1 MKKSKTVAALLCL
14 FFGMLGVHR
23 FYLGHTNIGI
33 IQLVLTIVGV
43 FTLLF
48 FIGLFLLW
56 GNAIWIFVEFILILI
71 GKTKDSKGNSL
82 S

>member
-1 MKKSKTVAALLCL
+1 
-14 FFGMLGVHR
+14 MLGLHR

-48 FIGLFLLW
+48 LIGIFLLW

>member
-1 MKKSKTVAALLCL
+1 MKKSKTVAALLCF

-33 IQLVLTIVGV
+33 VQLVLTIVGI

-56 GNAIWIFVEFILILI
+56 GNAIWIFIEFILILI
-71 GKTKDSKGNSL
+71 GKIKDSKGNSL

>member
-1 MKKSKTVAALLCL
+1 MF

>member
-1 MKKSKTVAALLCL
+1 MF

-48 FIGLFLLW
+48 LIGIFLLW

>member
-1 MKKSKTVAALLCL
+1 MKKSKTVAALLC
-14 FFGMLGVHR
+14 FFLGMLGVHR

-33 IQLVLTIVGV
+33 IQLVLTIVGS

-48 FIGLFLLW
+48 IIGFFLLW
-56 GNAIWIFVEFILILI
+56 GNAIWIFIEFILILI
-71 GKTKDSKGNSL
+71 GKIKDSNGNSL

>member
-1 MKKSKTVAALLCL
+1 MKKSKTVAARLCF
-14 FFGMLGVHR
+14 FFGMLGLNR

>member
-1 MKKSKTVAALLCL
+1 
-14 FFGMLGVHR
+14 MLGVHR

-48 FIGLFLLW
+48 LIGIFLLW

>member
-48 FIGLFLLW
+48 LIGIFLLW

>member
-1 MKKSKTVAALLCL
+1 MKKSKTVAALLCF

-48 FIGLFLLW
+48 LIGIFLLW

>member
-1 MKKSKTVAALLCL
+1 MKKSKTVAALLCF
-14 FFGMLGVHR
+14 FFGMLGLHR

-48 FIGLFLLW
+48 LIGIFLLW